1 MSVVYTN
8 NITVNIGEDFDQE
21 YDLLESGGATI
32 DLTNYTARCQL
43 RKHVDSSSH
52 ISFNVGFS
60 DRKNGK
66 INVHLPGWATSKLKS
81 GRYVFDVL
89 VNKPN
94 GDKEIVVEGSA
105 NVRAG
110 ISTSCTFS
118 SPNSDQ
124 RICIAIVGNSY
135 QSFETMESQW
145 ATFKNTYPNRQLYLI
160 HPSYSGHGTLASNT
174 DYDTLRTPDNFLNHT
189 TVNVKPLI

>member
-43 RKHVDSSSH
+43 RKHVDSSSY
-52 ISFNVGFS
+52 ISFNVGFP

-124 RICIAIVGNSY
+124 RVCIAIVDNSY

-145 ATFKNTYPNRQLYLI
+145 ETFRNTYPNRQLYLI
-160 HPSYSGHGTLASNT
+160 YPNNPGYGTLASNT
-174 DYDTLRTPDNFLNHT
+174 HYDTLKTPDNFLNET

>member
-43 RKHVDSSSH
+43 RKHVDSSSY
-52 ISFNVGFS
+52 ISFNVGFP

-66 INVHLPGWATSKLKS
+66 INIHLPGWATSKLKS

-110 ISTSCTFS
+110 ISTSCAFS

-124 RICIAIVGNSY
+124 RICIAIVGSNY
-135 QSFETMESQW
+135 QTFETMESRW
-145 ATFKNTYPNRQLYLI
+145 ATFRNTYPNRQFYLI
-160 HPSYSGHGTLASNT
+160 YPNNPGYGTLASNT
-174 DYDTLRTPDNFLNHT
+174 HYDTLRTPDNFLNET

>member
-43 RKHVDSSSH
+43 RKHVDSSSY
-52 ISFNVGFS
+52 ISFGVGFP

-66 INVHLPGWATSKLKS
+66 INIHLPGWATSRLKS

-110 ISTSCTFS
+110 ISTSCAFS

-135 QSFETMESQW
+135 QTFETMESQW
-145 ATFKNTYPNRQLYLI
+145 ATFRSTYPNRQLYLI
-160 HPSYSGHGTLASNT
+160 YPNNPGYGTLASNT
-174 DYDTLRTPDNFLNHT
+174 HYDILRTPDNFLNET

>member
-43 RKHVDSSSH
+43 RKHVDSSSY
-52 ISFNVGFS
+52 ISFNVGFP
-60 DRKNGK
+60 DRENGK
-66 INVHLPGWATSKLKS
+66 INIHLPGWATSKLKS

-135 QSFETMESQW
+135 QTFETMESQW
-145 ATFKNTYPNRQLYLI
+145 ATFRNTYPNRQLYLI
-160 HPSYSGHGTLASNT
+160 YPNNPGYGTLASNT
-174 DYDTLRTPDNFLNHT
+174 HYDTLRTPDNFLNET

>member
-21 YDLLESGGATI
+21 YTLLESGGATI

-43 RKHVDSSSH
+43 RKHVDSSSY
-52 ISFNVGFS
+52 ISFNVGFP

-81 GRYVFDVL
+81 GRHVFDVL

-94 GDKEIVVEGSA
+94 GDKEIVVEGSV

-124 RICIAIVGNSY
+124 RVCIAIVDNSW
-135 QSFETMESQW
+135 QSFDTMEAQW
-145 ATFKNTYPNRQLYLI
+145 TTFRNTYPNRYLYLI
-160 HPSYSGHGTLASNT
+160 NPNWSGHGTLASNT
-174 DYDTLRTPDNFLNHT
+174 HYDTLRTPDNFLNET

>member
-43 RKHVDSSSH
+43 RKHVDSSSY
-52 ISFNVGFS
+52 ISFGVGFP

-66 INVHLPGWATSKLKS
+66 INIHLPGWATSRLKS

-110 ISTSCTFS
+110 ISTSCAFS

-135 QSFETMESQW
+135 QTFETMESRW
-145 ATFKNTYPNRQLYLI
+145 TTFRNTYPNRQLYLI
-160 HPSYSGHGTLASNT
+160 YPNNPGYGTLASNT
-174 DYDTLRTPDNFLNHT
+174 HYDTLRTPDNFLNET

>member
-52 ISFNVGFS
+52 ISFNVGFP

-94 GDKEIVVEGSA
+94 GDKEIVVEGSE

-135 QSFETMESQW
+135 QTFETMESQW
-145 ATFKNTYPNRQLYLI
+145 ATFRNTYPNRQLYLI

-174 DYDTLRTPDNFLNHT
+174 NYDTLRTPDNFLNET